1 MTEPKQI
8 PHSREAEEA
17 TIGAVLINP
26 DCYFDLSFLPAD
38 DFYIQRNKWIWEAY
52 FSLSEKRIPIDLL
65 TVSNELENNGKID
78 DVGGSSYLTSLIN
91 QVPSSLNA
99 ESYAKIVQGHA
110 TRRRYIF
117 AANKI
122 ATKAYDENS
131 TVDEL
136 INLANHE
143 VVLADGVQEESN
155 FKKAL
160 STIYDE
166 TQENADKLEKGIK
179 IDAGLTT
186 GFLDLDRILMGIEDE
201 ESVIVAARPG
211 QGKTTFLLNIASH
224 AALKLGKRIAIFSQ
238 EMSAKQIVRR
248 LIAQDAEID
257 SQRIKTGAL
266 NKNEWSL
273 FTNAIEKLEAS
284 DIYLSD
290 SSNLTPA
297 KLRSKCLQ
305 LQRQGGLDLVIID
318 YLQLMSAGIKTD
330 TRNNEVGYI
339 SRQIT
344 LLAHELGKPILTA
357 SQLSRANEQRAD
369 KRPILSDLRD
379 SGNIEQDAN
388 VVIFLHRPDE
398 LDKANMTEVNVAKR
412 RDGPVGVCE
421 LVYRASITKFENASQ
436 KIFRPNE

>member
-1 MTEPKQI
+1 
-8 PHSREAEEA
+8 
-17 TIGAVLINP
+17 
-26 DCYFDLSFLPAD
+26 
-38 DFYIQRNKWIWEAY
+38 
-52 FSLSEKRIPIDLL
+52 
-65 TVSNELENNGKID
+65 
-78 DVGGSSYLTSLIN
+78 LTSLIN